1 MAGIVA
7 EIGVVAAR
15 AGHAAG
21 RQLQRVGDAAG
32 VEVVG
37 RGALAAALE
46 ARADEPDAAAAAA
59 RGVDAHTVDAP
70 GAECLE
76 RGVLPDGRLE
86 QQPLRPAVV
95 VKCGTVGDGGAAA
108 ALDAAAHRAADGL
121 EKERVV
127 LIQKG
132 AESGKVRF
140 RRVDVCPPD
149 IGREHRE
156 KARLA
161 CKGFLFRRRGI
172 AVERPV
178 ERTGAAGCEEGRTL
192 PVRQG
197 KEAEHKVVFRRCA
210 VPHTAPQRVEQ
221 IARPAAAALRA

>member
-1 MAGIVA
+1 M
-7 EIGVVAAR
+7 
-15 AGHAAG
+15 
-21 RQLQRVGDAAG
+21 
-32 VEVVG
+32 
-37 RGALAAALE
+37 
-46 ARADEPDAAAAAA
+46 
-59 RGVDAHTVDAP
+59 
-70 GAECLE
+70 
-76 RGVLPDGRLE
+76 LPDGCLE

-95 VKCGTVGDGGAAA
+95 VKCGTVGDSGAAA

-140 RRVDVCPPD
+140 RCVDVCPPD